1 MDLLISGGHIG
12 VPKLYANMASPH
24 KAPQSYLKHFGKQ
37 LRNCGSQR
45 PETWQNCLYISLL
58 WNFIFLA
65 SSTGRFPI
73 YLFFCAV
80 FIAWQW
86 KTIYTIMM
94 TVMKKKKRKTTQVIQ
109 FKVVGMLPKNIVV
122 LPEKRTT
129 TTYLQ
134 SIWLMHLH
142 CERSYG
148 CPNHYADNRQLN
160 FHCLRKQ
167 HHPAKFDHF
176 RHQIE
181 QILEHLQRQETRV
194 DDKRLARHLYPRS
207 HHKRFPRCYYDTLQ
221 LFLPSFQILQPVSGL
236 KSTKKMGT

>member
-1 MDLLISGGHIG
+1 
-12 VPKLYANMASPH
+12 
-24 KAPQSYLKHFGKQ
+24 
-37 LRNCGSQR
+37 
-45 PETWQNCLYISLL
+45 
-58 WNFIFLA
+58 
-65 SSTGRFPI
+65 
-73 YLFFCAV
+73 
-80 FIAWQW
+80 
-86 KTIYTIMM
+86 MM
-94 TVMKKKKRKTTQVIQ
+94 TVMMKKMRKTAQVIR
-109 FKVVGMLPKNIVV
+109 FKVVGMSPKNKVV
-122 LPEKRTT
+122 SPERRTT
-129 TTYLQ
+129 TTYLL
-134 SIWLMHLH
+134 SISLMHLH
-142 CERSYG
+142 CERSYE

>member
-1 MDLLISGGHIG
+1 MYQNYTPIWRLHT
-12 VPKLYANMASPH
+12 KLH
-24 KAPQSYLKHFGKQ
+24 KATWSISANNSETVGHKDLRLGKIV
-37 LRNCGSQR
+37 
-45 PETWQNCLYISLL
+45 YILVFL

-167 HHPAKFDHF
+167 HHPAKFYHF

-181 QILEHLQRQETRV
+181 QTLEHLQRQETRV
-194 DDKRLARHLYPRS
+194 DDKRLVRHLYPSS
-207 HHKRFPRCYYDTLQ
+207 HHKQFPRCYYDTLQ
-221 LFLPSFQILQPVSGL
+221 LFLPSFQILQPV
-236 KSTKKMGT
+236 